1 MRHLLISYDF
11 PPMGGGIARMM
22 GELAQRYPAG
32 SLLIS
37 TGRVPASAER
47 DTQLPNRVDRVAI
60 KSTRLRTIQGLVLWS
75 HRVWRLGRSFAP
87 GFVWCGNLK
96 PAAFPALWLR
106 RREGIPYGIMLYGSE
121 LLLLQQRIR
130 TSRRKGAAARAILR
144 EASVLTACSDWT
156 RRLCLDVLDELG
168 WKSGEGEVRTIPLG
182 TDPLRFRPGL
192 DTGAARARYGLDYRR
207 WMLTVARLVGHKGID
222 TGLRVLAALRET
234 HPNVGYLIVGSGPMQ
249 SRLEALAQELGV
261 AERVRFL
268 TGVPDTD
275 LPLLYNCAELY
286 LGLSRAEG
294 LLIEGFGISLSEASA
309 SGIPVVAG
317 TIGGMT
323 DAVQDGVTGLLV
335 DSRDVPKVIA
345 TVRSLFDNPELIRR
359 LGQAGR
365 KAAEEYF
372 NWDRVTAD
380 VRRTGE
386 EFAAGTHS

>member
-1 MRHLLISYDF
+1 
-11 PPMGGGIARMM
+11 
-22 GELAQRYPAG
+22 
-32 SLLIS
+32 
-37 TGRVPASAER
+37 
-47 DTQLPNRVDRVAI
+47 
-60 KSTRLRTIQGLVLWS
+60 
-75 HRVWRLGRSFAP
+75 
-87 GFVWCGNLK
+87 
-96 PAAFPALWLR
+96 
-106 RREGIPYGIMLYGSE
+106 
-121 LLLLQQRIR
+121 
-130 TSRRKGAAARAILR
+130 
-144 EASVLTACSDWT
+144 
-156 RRLCLDVLDELG
+156 
-168 WKSGEGEVRTIPLG
+168 
-182 TDPLRFRPGL
+182 
-192 DTGAARARYGLDYRR
+192 
-207 WMLTVARLVGHKGID
+207 
-222 TGLRVLAALRET
+222 
-234 HPNVGYLIVGSGPMQ
+234 VGSGPMQ

>member
-1 MRHLLISYDF
+1 
-11 PPMGGGIARMM
+11 MGGGIARMM
-22 GELAQRYPAG
+22 GELAQRYPTG

-37 TGRVPASAER
+37 TGQVPGSARR
-47 DTQLPNRVDRVAI
+47 DSQLPNRVDRVGI

-75 HRVWRLGRSFAP
+75 HRVWRLGRSFGP

-106 RREGIPYGIMLYGSE
+106 RRERIPYGIMLYGSE

-130 TSRRKGAAARAILR
+130 RSRRKGAAARAILR
-144 EASVLTACSDWT
+144 EASVLTACSGWT
-156 RRLCLDVLDELG
+156 RRLCLEVLDELG
-168 WKSGEGEVRTIPLG
+168 WKPGEIEVRTIPLG

-192 DTGAARARYGLDYRR
+192 DTRAARVRYGLDNRR

-234 HPNVGYLIVGSGPMQ
+234 HPNAGYLIVGSGPMQ

-261 AERVRFL
+261 AERTRFL
-268 TGVPDTD
+268 TGVPDAD

-309 SGIPVVAG
+309 SGVPVVAG
-317 TIGGMT
+317 TLGGMP
-323 DAVQDGVTGLLV
+323 DAVQDGVTGILL
-335 DSRDVPKVIA
+335 DSRDVPTVIA
-345 TVRSLFDNPELIRR
+345 TVRSLFDNPELGRR

-386 EFAAGTHS
+386 EFAAAKHS